1 MLVYQ
6 IVEFRNW
13 DEHYTWGIY
22 SSEENAK
29 LFLKEKKWD
38 ECEDFEIIPYL
49 VDERLNNKERE
60 LGNNGK
66 IHRIKRTI

>member
-1 MLVYQ
+1 MIVYQ

-38 ECEDFEIIPYL
+38 DCEDFEIIPYL
-49 VDERLNNKERE
+49 VDERLNNIERE
-60 LGNNGK
+60 LENNG
-66 IHRIKRTI
+66 